1 MVIWITGLSA
11 SGKTTLS
18 KAFEKKY
25 KSKLSNMVLVDGDV
39 IRDLFGND
47 LGFTERDRQ
56 IQIGRMQA
64 IASFLEKQSI
74 LVIVAALYANKE
86 LLEKNRQLFDEYYEV
101 YLKADIDLL
110 QTREYKE
117 LYKNALA
124 QKVKN
129 IVGVDITWYEPVTP
143 HLVFEV
149 AKGMLP
155 EEMAEIIYNNIYKN
169 S

>member
-74 LVIVAALYANKE
+74 LVIVAALYSNKE
-86 LLEKNRQLFDEYYEV
+86 LLERNRKLFDEYYEV

-110 QTREYKE
+110 QTREFKE

-129 IVGVDITWYEPVTP
+129 VVGVDITWHEPVTS

-149 AKGMLP
+149 AKGMVP
-155 EEMAEIIYNNIYKN
+155 EEMAEIIYNNIYKK
-169 S
+169 

>member
-1 MVIWITGLSA
+1 
-11 SGKTTLS
+11 
-18 KAFEKKY
+18 
-25 KSKLSNMVLVDGDV
+25 MVLVDGDV
-39 IRDLFGND
+39 IRELFGND
-47 LGFTERDRQ
+47 LGFTEKDRQ

-74 LVIVAALYANKE
+74 IVIVAALYANNE
-86 LLEKNRQLFDEYYEV
+86 LLEKNRQIFNEYYEV

-110 QTREYKE
+110 QTREFKE

-129 IVGVDITWYEPVTP
+129 VVGVDIPWNEPVDP

-149 AKGMLP
+149 AKGMTP
-155 EEMAEIIYNNIYKN
+155 DTMAELIYNNIYKK
-169 S
+169 